1 MVTSGQGCG
10 ESAYLAKRDSK
21 AGEPIAGWVLAGA
34 AAAGV
39 AASVVSAGAPLE
51 VEVEVVVPAGN
62 TGVAG
67 TVAAG
72 TGAAGMPGTSLQEE
86 EEVRPSAAAGIDDAA
101 TSAEEA
107 GLLQKTSKVPYIL
120 P

>member
-1 MVTSGQGCG
+1 M
-10 ESAYLAKRDSK
+10 
-21 AGEPIAGWVLAGA
+21 AGA

-51 VEVEVVVPAGN
+51 VEVVVPAGN
-62 TGVAG
+62 TGAAG

-72 TGAAGMPGTSLQEE
+72 TGAAGKPGTSLQEE

-107 GLLQKTSKVPYIL
+107 GLLQKTSKVPKTL